1 MGYLFTSYGD
11 LMPLAAIFLAL
22 VVLPGMCCRWHTY
35 SAQAMGG
42 GVSVAMEEVLRMS
55 EKDFSAGHKADVQL
69 ALLFVTGF
77 SDQDE
82 TLRTALSL
90 LRRKYTFVKHVIATV
105 VRYSLMIMAL

>member
-1 MGYLFTSYGD
+1 
-11 LMPLAAIFLAL
+11 
-22 VVLPGMCCRWHTY
+22 
-35 SAQAMGG
+35 
-42 GVSVAMEEVLRMS
+42 MEEVLRMS
-55 EKDFSAGHKADVQL
+55 EQDFSAGHKADVQL

-105 VRYSLMIMAL
+105 VRSITDFCLIAALMRAKCGPKAFYQAMHCWT

>member
-1 MGYLFTSYGD
+1 
-11 LMPLAAIFLAL
+11 
-22 VVLPGMCCRWHTY
+22 
-35 SAQAMGG
+35 MGG

-55 EKDFSAGHKADVQL
+55 EQDFSAGHKADVQL
-69 ALLFVTGF
+69 ALIFATGF

-105 VRYSLMIMAL
+105 VRCPSLIVASWRVWVLQIAGR